1 MHYASI
7 IEAIADRL
15 PETEALVHHGGVR
28 RSWAAYDERA
38 ARLASAFAAAG
49 LRTGATVSLFLYNC
63 AEYLEVQLAAL
74 KQRMTPVNI
83 NYRYVDAEVAYLLE
97 NSDSEGLVFHGSLG
111 DTVARVAPRMPRL
124 RLLLQVDDGVPLLPQ
139 AVAYE
144 DALASH
150 APAARLERRP
160 DDLFMMYTGGTTGMP
175 KGVMYDIGDISA
187 AFANLYPQVL
197 LGRPPVSS
205 DAEAADFAAGMHKT
219 GQAWTFLPASPLM
232 HTAGLFQSMA
242 LQLLGAKIVTLPQR
256 TFDAR
261 GLWQAVQDERVTGM
275 VIVGDAFARPMI
287 DALRAAQAEGT
298 PYDVSSLRL
307 ILSSGVMWSAEVKQ
321 ALLEFGDFMLIDGI
335 GATEGAMGYQIT
347 RRGTQAATGT
357 FMKAAD
363 TRLFTEDGR
372 EITPGSDEAGLIAAG
387 GALVPRGY
395 YKDPEKSAKTFRV
408 VAGKRYAFTGD
419 WGKLAADGSLI
430 LLGRGSTCINTA
442 GEKVFPEEVEEILK
456 AHPQVEDCLVVGIP
470 DERFGQRV
478 AAVVATSAG
487 GEDVAG
493 ELTAFCK
500 DQMAGYK
507 RPRLFVRV
515 DAIARLA
522 SGKPDYGWARERLLE
537 AAAAEAGTGA
547 R

>member
-15 PETEALVHHGGVR
+15 PETEALVHHGSVR
-28 RSWAAYDERA
+28 RSWAAYDQRA
-38 ARLASAFAAAG
+38 ARLASVFTAAG
-49 LRTGATVSLFLYNC
+49 LRPGATVGLFLYNC
-63 AEYLEVQLAAL
+63 PEYLEAQLAAL
-74 KQRMTPVNI
+74 KQRMTPINL
-83 NYRYVDAEVAYLLE
+83 NYRYVDTEVQYLLE
-97 NSDSEGLVFHGSLG
+97 NSDSEALVFHGSLG
-111 DTVARVAPRMPRL
+111 ETVARVAPRMPRL
-124 RLLLQVDDGVPLLPQ
+124 RLLLQVDDGAPLVPGAVLYDE
-139 AVAYE
+139 AVA
-144 DALASH
+144 AH
-150 APAARLERRP
+150 APAPRIERRP

-175 KGVMYDIGDISA
+175 KGVMYDVCDIST

-197 LGRPPVSS
+197 LGRPPVSA
-205 DAEAADFAAGMHKT
+205 DAEAAEFAVSLHAV
-219 GQAWTFLPASPLM
+219 GQAMTFLPASPLM

-256 TFDAR
+256 TFDAHA
-261 GLWQAVQDERVTGM
+261 LWQAVQDESVTSM

-287 DALRAAQAEGT
+287 EALRAARAEGKR
-298 PYDVSSLRL
+298 YGLSSLQL
-307 ILSSGVMWSAEVKQ
+307 VLSSGVMWSAEVKK
-321 ALLEFGDFMLIDGI
+321 ALLEFGDFTLIDGI

-347 RRGTQAATGT
+347 RRGMDAATGT
-357 FMKAAD
+357 FMKTAD

-372 EITPGSDEAGLIAAG
+372 EIAPGSDEAGLIAAG
-387 GALVPRGY
+387 GMLVPRGY

-430 LLGRGSTCINTA
+430 LLGRGSNCINTA

-478 AAVVATSAG
+478 AALVATRAG
-487 GEDVAG
+487 ADEVTRD
-493 ELTAFCK
+493 LTALCK
-500 DQMAGYK
+500 ERMAGYK

-522 SGKPDYGWARERLLE
+522 NGKPDYAWARERLL
-537 AAAAEAGTGA
+537 AAAAEAATA
-547 R
+547 AP

>member
-1 MHYASI
+1 MHYAGI

-15 PETEALVHHGGVR
+15 PDKEALVHHGSVR
-28 RSWAAYDERA
+28 RSWAAYDQRA
-38 ARLASAFAAAG
+38 ARLASVFAAAG
-49 LRTGATVSLFLYNC
+49 LPPGATVGLFLYNC
-63 AEYLEVQLAAL
+63 SEYLETQLATL

-83 NYRYVDAEVAYLLE
+83 NYRYVDAEVQYLLE
-97 NSDSEGLVFHGSLG
+97 NSDSEALVFHGSLG
-111 DTVARVAPRMPRL
+111 ETVARVAPRMPRL
-124 RLLLQVDDGVPLLPQ
+124 RLLLQVDDGAALVSGAVP
-139 AVAYE
+139 YE
-144 DALASH
+144 DAVASH
-150 APAARLERRP
+150 APAAPIERRS

-175 KGVMYDIGDISA
+175 KGVMYDVGDISA

-205 DAEAADFAAGMHKT
+205 DAEAAEFVAGLHAAG
-219 GQAWTFLPASPLM
+219 QAMTFLPASPLM

-242 LQLLGAKIVTLPQR
+242 LQLLGAKIVTLPQHA
-256 TFDAR
+256 FDAR
-261 GLWQAVQDERVTGM
+261 ALWQAVQDERVTGM
-275 VIVGDAFARPMI
+275 VIVGDAFARPMV
-287 DALRAAQAEGT
+287 DALRAARAQGT
-298 PYDVSSLRL
+298 PYDLSSLQL
-307 ILSSGVMWSAEVKQ
+307 VLSSGVMWSAEVKK
-321 ALLEFGDFMLIDGI
+321 ALLEFGEFTLIDGI

-347 RRGTQAATGT
+347 RRGMDAATGT

-363 TRLFTEDGR
+363 TRLFSEDGR
-372 EITPGSDEAGLIAAG
+372 EIAPGSEEAGLIAAG
-387 GALVPRGY
+387 GMLVPRGY
-395 YKDPEKSAKTFRV
+395 YKDPEKSAKTFRA

-430 LLGRGSTCINTA
+430 LLGRGSNCINTA

-456 AHPQVEDCLVVGIP
+456 AHPQVDDCLVVGVP

-478 AAVVATSAG
+478 AAVVATRARVD
-487 GEDVAG
+487 EVAR

-500 DQMAGYK
+500 ERMAGYK

-522 SGKPDYGWARERLLE
+522 NGKPDYGWARERALE
-537 AAAAEAGTGA
+537 AAAAESRAGT